1 MTKRAL
7 PLLSLLVQTSR
18 RMPLL
23 LSLPEP
29 LLLVLQQ
36 VMLNIGKNSIIN
48 TDCYGLDFQII

>member
-1 MTKRAL
+1 
-7 PLLSLLVQTSR
+7 
-18 RMPLL
+18 MPLL

-48 TDCYGLDFQII
+48 TDFYGLDFQII